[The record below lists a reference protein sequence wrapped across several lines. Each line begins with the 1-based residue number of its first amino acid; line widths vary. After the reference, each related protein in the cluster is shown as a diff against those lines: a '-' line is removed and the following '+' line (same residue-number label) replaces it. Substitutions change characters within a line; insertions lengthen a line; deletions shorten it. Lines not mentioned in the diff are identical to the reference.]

1 MITRIRCTNGVCL
14 SYTLQYIT
22 HVDNFVSASLV
33 GVPMVDEVYVSS
45 IGCTIG
51 LYVVACACCAM
62 ITRIRCA
69 NGVCLSYT
77 LQYITTVANFASTFA
92 VSFLC
97 VIDGYVRSFVRIIEL
112 SAVFSACRR
121 MYTIFLCYS

>member
-22 HVDNFVSASLV
+22 TVDNFASTSLV

-62 ITRIRCA
+62 ITRIRCT

-77 LQYITTVANFASTFA
+77 LQYITTVDNFATMVAKS
-92 VSFLC
+92 
-97 VIDGYVRSFVRIIEL
+97 YVCCIARRI
-112 SAVFSACRR
+112 
-121 MYTIFLCYS
+121 